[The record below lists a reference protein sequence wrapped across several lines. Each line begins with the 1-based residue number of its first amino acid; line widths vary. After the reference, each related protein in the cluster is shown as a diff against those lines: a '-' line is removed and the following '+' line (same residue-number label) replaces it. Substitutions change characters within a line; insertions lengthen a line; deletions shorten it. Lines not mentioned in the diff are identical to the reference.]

1 MSDTPRTKE
10 AARVG
15 FIEGDML
22 RSVFVVPLKVAEE
35 LEREL
40 VAAKAD
46 AKTANARLAV
56 SMEAHQA
63 TILGPVAVL
72 LRNLTQTREAAG
84 CRPADDLP
92 AFVGNMRTM
101 IDAVEAM
108 GYEWRWTKSIDADG
122 EQVGAWVM
130 KQVGEWVMLD
140 AAEAD
145 ANNEQFRR
153 TDGE

>member
-1 MSDTPRTKE
+1 VTPH
-10 AARVG
+10 
-15 FIEGDML
+15 D
-22 RSVFVVPLKVAEE
+22 VAKLLYEMEE
-35 LEREL
+35 LRAE
-40 VAAKAD
+40 VAKANAERD
-46 AKTANARLAV
+46 AANARLAV
-56 SMEAHQA
+56 SMEAHQK

-92 AFVGNMRTM
+92 AFVGNIRTM

-130 KQVGEWVMLD
+130 RD
-140 AAEAD
+140 APH
-145 ANNEQFRR
+145 ANT
-153 TDGE
+153 TDVPVQNGGA

>member
-1 MSDTPRTKE
+1 MSDTPRTDQRAFKAAFLPPE
-10 AARVG
+10 AIVTADFGR
-15 FIEGDML
+15 
-22 RSVFVVPLKVAEE
+22 E

-40 VAAKAD
+40 NSATADLVVMQARVAAMQRCIDERTDERNRVQSVLAKID
-46 AKTANARLAV
+46 AVRTHQSEKLVRL
-56 SMEAHQA
+56 
-63 TILGPVAVL
+63 
-72 LRNLTQTREAAG
+72 
-84 CRPADDLP
+84 
-92 AFVGNMRTM
+92 

-145 ANNEQFRR
+145 ANNERFRR